1 MKPFGIKAP
10 QECSSGFSLLE
21 VLVASAVLAV
31 VLTILLG
38 TMTTTMSLWRNTESK
53 AASDREARAA
63 ELLLD
68 QDLANVVV
76 PASINLWP
84 RVVTNGNVAFLQF
97 LTKRA
102 ADYQGGV
109 SNTGDVC
116 YVEYAVVPS
125 PSAPGHELRRLFWGS
140 EQTYREIIVA
150 GSLRGGRRGG
160 VATNADFQP
169 LGLNLLTNNQQAV
182 RGLTLANEANR
193 TNFVMLSTNHAGA
206 QLLPLTGP
214 YTVTNRP
221 VAIEVNFAV
230 TDAESLQNPDILSN
244 TNFVLRSAGLYS
256 TRFYLPVP
264 QSAP

>member
-1 MKPFGIKAP
+1 
-10 QECSSGFSLLE
+10 LLE
-21 VLVASAVLAV
+21 VLVASGVLAV
-31 VLTILLG
+31 VLAILLG
-38 TMTTTMSLWRNTESK
+38 TMTTSMSLWRNTEAK

-68 QDLANVVV
+68 QDLANVVM
-76 PASINLWP
+76 PASVNLWP
-84 RVVTNGNVAFLQF
+84 RLVTNGSVTFLQF

-109 SNTGDVC
+109 GNTGDVC

-125 PSAPGHELRRLFWGS
+125 PSASGHELRRLFWGS
-140 EQTYREIIVA
+140 EQTYREILVA

-160 VATNADFQP
+160 VTTNADFQP

-182 RGLTLANEANR
+182 RGLVLATEANR
-193 TNFVMLSTNHAGA
+193 TNFVMLSTNHTGA
-206 QLLPLTGP
+206 QLLPLAGA
-214 YTVTNRP
+214 YTRTNRP